1 MFVRQILL
9 IAFLFSV
16 TDHAA
21 FAQETGSI
29 AGFRKEFLGMFSRE
43 AGHAIQLAEAM
54 PQDIYGWRPADG
66 VRSVGEVYSHIA
78 GANMMFAALIAG
90 EEFDFKGMQAAEK
103 KERTKEETRKELE
116 ASIEKVKG
124 VATRMSDADLEKMI
138 TLPFFPEP
146 MSARAILMI
155 TLSHISEHLG
165 QSIAYARTNKI
176 VPPWTAAENS
186 GGN

>member
-1 MFVRQILL
+1 MFVHLAVLTILIL
-9 IAFLFSV
+9 QFTPVAY
-16 TDHAA
+16 T
-21 FAQETGSI
+21 QEGSDI
-29 AGFRKEFLGMFSRE
+29 TGFRKEFLGMFGRE
-43 AGHAIQLAEAM
+43 GGHVVQLADAM
-54 PQDIYGWRPADG
+54 PQDTYSWRPAEG
-66 VRSVGEVYSHIA
+66 VRSVGEVYAHIA
-78 GANMMFAALIAG
+78 GTNLMFASVIAG
-90 EEFDFKGMQAAEK
+90 EEFDFKGMEAAEK
-103 KERTKEETRKELE
+103 KERTKEEAKKELE

-138 TLPFFPEP
+138 TLPFLPAP